1 MAEPEQARLVAQIRA
16 WCHEDPIRRSRFAWL
31 LSMDERRDPP
41 WPYGGLWFDRG
52 GAALADLSPHP
63 EYGTHLDNR
72 LPWFQAAG
80 EEWLPL
86 LRLLDQRLPAEC
98 EVLAD
103 EVAREVLESL
113 GTVEPT
119 GSLSVRACAPGELT
133 GHARPVPAVRLTSAD
148 RALVAADDWR
158 PEDLDR
164 ETDEHQD
171 GVRWAII
178 ERRQIIC
185 RLIVQPISEGLAEI
199 SDVHTHPDHR
209 RQGLGAGLVAHVL
222 RRLHDEGWTATYS
235 VHPSNFASIC
245 LASSLGFTER
255 FIWERYWLRREVDGG
270 DE

>member
-133 GHARPVPAVRLTSAD
+133 GHARPVPAPTARSSPPTTGAPRTLTARPTSTRTACAGRSSSGAKSSA
-148 RALVAADDWR
+148 
-158 PEDLDR
+158 
-164 ETDEHQD
+164 
-171 GVRWAII
+171 G
-178 ERRQIIC
+178 
-185 RLIVQPISEGLAEI
+185 
-199 SDVHTHPDHR
+199 
-209 RQGLGAGLVAHVL
+209 
-222 RRLHDEGWTATYS
+222 
-235 VHPSNFASIC
+235 
-245 LASSLGFTER
+245 
-255 FIWERYWLRREVDGG
+255 
-270 DE
+270 